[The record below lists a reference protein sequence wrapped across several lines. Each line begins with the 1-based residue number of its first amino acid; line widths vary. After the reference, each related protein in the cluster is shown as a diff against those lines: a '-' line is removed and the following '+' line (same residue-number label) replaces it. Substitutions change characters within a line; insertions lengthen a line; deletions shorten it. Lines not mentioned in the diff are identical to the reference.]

1 MAWHGG
7 TAFVRKGRPEGLL
20 ARREL
25 LDTSRAAADRLGT
38 RVSSAAVLPAAVMR
52 SALDSL
58 RCRQL
63 HCSCTAGAGGA
74 DGGGLCHV
82 PADAHRPPRGARAR
96 SRCPRRRRN
105 RRVAAQMW
113 AAVVFSRQAFD
124 GRGEYWQTAPIPARI
139 TAVRRL
145 LPEMNVPSAP
155 PTPEAPSHDR
165 RARWHEPQWRALR
178 HGASVAR
185 LVTALRGWSRTV
197 GPLLGRALLGQVSM
211 RHGVWLARVGTA
223 VSDRRSW
230 ERSGAERLALERTHE
245 PLNSDSLAVPACLIR
260 APRIIAIV
268 VWLGYRYSQ

>member
-1 MAWHGG
+1 MAWRHSVC
-7 TAFVRKGRPEGLL
+7 AQRPTRSSLL

-185 LVTALRGWSRTV
+185 LVTALRGWSRTI
-197 GPLLGRALLGQVSM
+197 GSLLGSCASGSGQYAARCM
-211 RHGVWLARVGTA
+211 AGARRHGCKRLQVLGAFSRRAISSGTYARTA
-223 VSDRRSW
+223 
-230 ERSGAERLALERTHE
+230 
-245 PLNSDSLAVPACLIR
+245 
-260 APRIIAIV
+260 
-268 VWLGYRYSQ
+268 